1 MILWNELCFTAIYV
15 KQFQLYC
22 EIKTMVGP
30 PFTFSHWPM
39 AFKNNKNHNYGYKII
54 IRVVIP
60 RFELKSGLA
69 ADRPKITIYQR
80 YILLCD
86 MTILVRY
93 GLGTF
98 SIYYDII
105 HCQESQGHVDIFE
118 YCHHT
123 LSPNHKHLDGHKW
136 NNHYARWTRHD

>member
-1 MILWNELCFTAIYV
+1 MKL
-15 KQFQLYC
+15 KQ
-22 EIKTMVGP
+22 IKTIVGP

-60 RFELKSGLA
+60 RFEQKSGLA

-98 SIYYDII
+98 SIFYDII
-105 HCQESQGHVDIFE
+105 HCQESQGHVHIFE
-118 YCHHT
+118 YSHHT
-123 LSPNHKHLDGHKW
+123 LSPYHKHLDGHK
-136 NNHYARWTRHD
+136 